1 MKLSYLLFF
10 IYLNISTSVSF
21 ILNYKRSFLDKKLNN
36 IQVFQ
41 KNIPNNKLKCAV
53 FFTGGSG
60 FVRYNIYS
68 QFLNTLAMKNISV
81 YIPEFN
87 YNNINHLI
95 KKLDNE
101 YQEVFLLGHS
111 SGCTTM
117 LNRCNLKNIKKI
129 ILLDPVNTRL
139 VKRDKNK
146 FILSNSNDLLFIN
159 AEKSYK
165 ITFDPFGLPFIPIF
179 KLDID
184 SIVWNKKHNKIKYK
198 SYKNNGHSDI
208 LNKNLSN
215 FMHYSRAS
223 VGDKNRNIYSYHR
236 KVSRNIYEFVYS
248 I

>member
-1 MKLSYLLFF
+1 MKLLYFLLFL
-10 IYLNISTSVSF
+10 YLNISNSF
-21 ILNYKRSFLDKKLNN
+21 ILNYKRSFLDKKLKNV
-36 IQVFQ
+36 QVFQ
-41 KNIPNNKLKCAV
+41 KDIPKTELKCAI

-81 YIPEFN
+81 YVPEFN
-87 YNNINHLI
+87 YNNINDLI
-95 KKLDNE
+95 KKLEDE
-101 YQEVFLLGHS
+101 YEEVFLLGHS

-117 LNRCNLKNIKKI
+117 LNRCNLKNVKKI
-129 ILLDPVNTRL
+129 ILLDPVNTRI

-146 FILSNSNDLLFIN
+146 FILSNSNNLLFIN

-165 ITFDPFGLPFIPIF
+165 ITFDPFGLPFIPIL
-179 KLDID
+179 KLDTD

-198 SYKNNGHSDI
+198 SYKYNGHSDI

-236 KVSRNIYEFVYS
+236 KVSRNIYDFVYNL
-248 I
+248 

>member
-1 MKLSYLLFF
+1 MKLLYFLLFL
-10 IYLNISTSVSF
+10 YLNISNSF
-21 ILNYKRSFLDKKLNN
+21 ILNYKRSFLDKKLKNVQV
-36 IQVFQ
+36 IQ
-41 KNIPNNKLKCAV
+41 KDIPNTDLKCAI

-60 FVRYNIYS
+60 IVRYNIYS

-87 YNNINHLI
+87 YNNINELI
-95 KKLDNE
+95 KQLE
-101 YQEVFLLGHS
+101 YEYEEVFLLGHS

-117 LNRCNLKNIKKI
+117 LNRCDLKNIKNI
-129 ILLDPVNTRL
+129 ILLDPVNTRI

-146 FILSNSNDLLFIN
+146 FILSNSNNLLFIN

-165 ITFDPFGLPFIPIF
+165 ITFEPFGLPFIPMF
-179 KLDID
+179 KLDKD
-184 SIVWNKKHNKIKYK
+184 TIVWNKTHNKIKYK
-198 SYKNNGHSDI
+198 YYKYNGHSDI

-236 KVSRNIYEFVYS
+236 KVSRTIYDFVYNF
-248 I
+248 